1 MIGRTSSQ
9 DVTAVSMDLPTLPS
23 LGSGSCLPTSR
34 DFHGIDS
41 SDVWQHQFG
50 PLDSGAADSS
60 GRRLPRVRFHIIGN
74 ARIKTVGK
82 YHSCMVSKLPII
94 YIWKQTV
101 LPGAG
106 SSAEGDRQA
115 VSLIPWTPATV
126 IPSSMVPPH
135 PSSAPPSSPRQVGC
149 ASITETKEQDYYAHL
164 VSVAGSGMLGWHF
177 ELEDRLGLCPAADGK
192 QLGDEW

>member
-1 MIGRTSSQ
+1 
-9 DVTAVSMDLPTLPS
+9 
-23 LGSGSCLPTSR
+23 
-34 DFHGIDS
+34 
-41 SDVWQHQFG
+41 
-50 PLDSGAADSS
+50 
-60 GRRLPRVRFHIIGN
+60 
-74 ARIKTVGK
+74 
-82 YHSCMVSKLPII
+82 MVSKLRII
-94 YIWKQTV
+94 RKQTV

-135 PSSAPPSSPRQVGC
+135 PASAPPSSPRQVGC

-177 ELEDRLGLCPAADGK
+177 ELEDRLGLCPAQDGK